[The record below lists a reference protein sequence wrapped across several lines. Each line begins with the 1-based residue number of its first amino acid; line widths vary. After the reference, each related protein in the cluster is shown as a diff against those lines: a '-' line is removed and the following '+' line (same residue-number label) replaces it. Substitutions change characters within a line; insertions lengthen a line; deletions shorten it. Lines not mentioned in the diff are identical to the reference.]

1 VKERAMSAD
10 RIFNL
15 AFAVALLTPIA
26 VLGNTALSWAV
37 AGAGA
42 GVVTLGFIAYR
53 APHARRRAR
62 FSQ

>member
-1 VKERAMSAD
+1 MTAD

-15 AFAVALLTPIA
+15 TFAAALLIPIA

-42 GVVTLGFIAYR
+42 GVVTLGMIGYR
-53 APHARRRAR
+53 RGWGRA
-62 FSQ
+62 